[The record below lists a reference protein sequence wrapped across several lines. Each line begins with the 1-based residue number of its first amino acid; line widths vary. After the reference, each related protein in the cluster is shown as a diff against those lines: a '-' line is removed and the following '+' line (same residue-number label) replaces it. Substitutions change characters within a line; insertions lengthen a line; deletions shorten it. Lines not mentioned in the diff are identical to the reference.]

1 MKKRTL
7 EIDENLDFQRKEWV
21 AQRIG
26 LWVLAVFVFGA
37 LIGLTGVSGPLTHG
51 EAGDRLGS
59 IHLEYDRIVR
69 RGTDGT
75 LTLHLRTS
83 VPGDI
88 QFWVSAAYFESV
100 TVERVVP
107 QPYRQS
113 VEHERHVYTIH
124 AGSPEIAVM
133 VDVQHNTIGRVDAE
147 IGIVSGPSVRFTQW
161 LLF

>member
-7 EIDENLDFQRKEWV
+7 EIEEDIDFQRKEWM

-26 LWVLAVFVFGA
+26 LGVLSLFVFGA
-37 LIGLTGVSGPLTHG
+37 LIGLTGVSGPLTDG

-59 IHLEYDRIVR
+59 IHLEYDRVVR
-69 RGTDGT
+69 RGAQET

-83 VPGDI
+83 APGDI
-88 QFWVSAAYFESV
+88 QFWVSSSYFEHV

-107 QPYRQS
+107 QPS
-113 VEHERHVYTIH
+113 HELLEHERHVYTIH
-124 AGSPEIAVM
+124 AGSPEITVM

-161 LLF
+161 SLF